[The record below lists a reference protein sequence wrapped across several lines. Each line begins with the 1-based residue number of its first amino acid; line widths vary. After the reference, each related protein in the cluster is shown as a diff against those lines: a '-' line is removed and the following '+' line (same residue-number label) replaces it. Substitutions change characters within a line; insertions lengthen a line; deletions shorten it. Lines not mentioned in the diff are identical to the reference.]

1 VIAPRHLV
9 RAVFAAF
16 ALLVALAAY
25 AGRSCEEKPPTP
37 ESIARGLALA
47 LQTRDAL
54 EATGADVVLLARAG
68 QDLREYGLHWSHLGF
83 AYRERDAQG
92 ASAWRIVHKLNRC
105 GSADAALYRQGLG
118 DFFLDDPWRY
128 EAAWVVPSREV
139 QDRLL
144 ALLRDDTRVAIV
156 HARPYSVVSYAWGQR
171 YQQSNQWAIETLAVA
186 MQPQA
191 VADRAQAQAWLAAQ
205 GYRPATL
212 RIDALTRLAGRLTR
226 ANVAFDDHPPG
237 QRFTDRIETVSVE
250 SVFDLMARR
259 PWGGPVS
266 TISVEAG
273 ALK

>member
-1 VIAPRHLV
+1 VIALRSTG
-9 RAVFAAF
+9 RAALAAF
-16 ALLVALAAY
+16 ALLVALAAQ

-144 ALLRDDTRVAIV
+144 ALLRDDARVAIV

-226 ANVAFDDHPPG
+226 ASVAFDDHPPG